1 MIELRNVTKRYGGF
15 TAVDGLSFSVEEG
28 EVCVVIGPSGCG
40 KSTALKM
47 INRMLDPSGG
57 EVKVFGKDVRF
68 YKPETLRRQIGY
80 VIQSV
85 GLFPHMTVADNIAV
99 VPRLL
104 SWERARISERVR
116 ELLALTGLDPGAY
129 EGKYPSELSGGEAQR
144 IGVARALAADP
155 PLLLMDEPFGAVD
168 PLNREVLQAEF
179 ARIQRRVRK
188 TVVFVTHDLDEAIR
202 LAGRI
207 VIMEK
212 GRVVQH
218 DTPENILAHPANR
231 FVNSFVGS
239 DRALKRLSRYPASA
253 IMRPP
258 ESVPETDDV
267 EKKARELKEKG
278 KIRFLWVVDAEG
290 RLKGWVNV
298 WKVSA
303 AVRVDDAMTEAG
315 ARQIGVGRE
324 SSLREVLSRML
335 GEGIKVV
342 PVVDGEG
349 RVIGEISLAD
359 IERVTEEVDS
369 AWQVEKKETR

>member
-1 MIELRNVTKRYGGF
+1 MIELESVTKRYGDF
-15 TAVDGLSFSVEEG
+15 TAVDRVSFSVEEG

-40 KSTALKM
+40 KSTVLKM
-47 INRMLDPSGG
+47 INRLLEPSGG
-57 EVKVFGKDVRF
+57 EVRVFGRNVRD
-68 YKPETLRRQIGY
+68 YRPESLRRQVGY

-104 SWERARISERVR
+104 SWEKPRVAARVE
-116 ELLALTGLDPGAY
+116 ELLGLIGLDPAVY
-129 EGKYPSELSGGEAQR
+129 ARKYPSELSGGEAQR

-168 PLNREVLQAEF
+168 PLNREVLQVEF
-179 ARIQRRVRK
+179 AGILKRVRK

-207 VIMEK
+207 VILEK

-218 DTPENILAHPANR
+218 DAPENILAHPANR
-231 FVNSFVGS
+231 FVSDFVGS
-239 DRALKRLSRYPASA
+239 DRALKRLARYPVSA
-253 IMRPP
+253 LMRAPV
-258 ESVPETDDV
+258 SVRETDDV
-267 EKKARELKEKG
+267 EKRVKALKRSG
-278 KIRFLWVVDAEG
+278 KTRFLWVLDAAG
-290 RLKGWVNV
+290 RLTGWINV
-298 WKVSA
+298 WKVSPAVPVGDATTA
-303 AVRVDDAMTEAG
+303 AS
-315 ARQIGVGRE
+315 AREIGVLRD

-342 PVVDGEG
+342 PVVDGDG

-359 IERVTEEVDS
+359 IERVTEEVES
-369 AWQVEKKETR
+369 AWQVEKREGG